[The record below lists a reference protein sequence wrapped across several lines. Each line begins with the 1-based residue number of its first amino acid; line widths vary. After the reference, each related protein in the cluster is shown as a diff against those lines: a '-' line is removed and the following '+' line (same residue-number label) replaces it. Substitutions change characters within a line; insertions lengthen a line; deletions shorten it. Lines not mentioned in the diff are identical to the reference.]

1 MIKEKNEE
9 TGEVKVIFSSEEF
22 KKLKIFGGAAAVLLI
37 LSISLAGWAGYS
49 TNALHAENELYRS
62 QLKMADEK
70 MQALEN
76 KAKTVEK
83 ISGQL
88 QELVRTNGGTV
99 PENTGMGTGGIGG
112 ASTVPDIAKTAGNKK
127 EDDEKIA
134 VSETPGEL
142 LKEMRRLDERL
153 DKQIRLVVAL
163 RSEFMNQAYGA
174 VSSVVNPT
182 AETPNIWPV
191 AGSISSYYGYRT
203 SPGGIGSTFHE
214 GVDIAGDYGTPISAT
229 AAGTVTQAGWVG
241 GYGYLVEVKHADG
254 IVTRYGHNSAVLVYE
269 GQHVDQGSMIALM
282 GSTGNST
289 GPHCHYEV
297 RIHGEAV
304 DPMYFLPQN
313 YCCLLYTSPSP
324 RD

>member
-49 TNALHAENELYRS
+49 TNALHTENELYRS

-163 RSEFMNQAYGA
+163 RSEFMNQAYGT
-174 VSSVVNPT
+174 VSSVLNPT

-191 AGSISSYYGYRT
+191 AGPISSYYGYRT

-229 AAGTVTQAGWVG
+229 AAGTVTKAGWVG
-241 GYGYLVEVKHADG
+241 GYGYLVEVRHADG

-304 DPMYFLPQN
+304 DPMYFLPQS
-313 YCCLLYTSPSP
+313 Y
-324 RD
+324 

>member
-1 MIKEKNEE
+1 M
-9 TGEVKVIFSSEEF
+9 
-22 KKLKIFGGAAAVLLI
+22 LLI

-174 VSSVVNPT
+174 VSSVVNST

-191 AGSISSYYGYRT
+191 AGPISSYYGYRT

-304 DPMYFLPQN
+304 DPMYFLPQS
-313 YCCLLYTSPSP
+313 Y
-324 RD
+324 

>member
-37 LSISLAGWAGYS
+37 LFISLAGWAGYS

-142 LKEMRRLDERL
+142 LKEMRRLDELL

-191 AGSISSYYGYRT
+191 AGPISSYYGYRT

-313 YCCLLYTSPSP
+313 Y
-324 RD
+324 

>member
-142 LKEMRRLDERL
+142 LKEMRRLDELL

-191 AGSISSYYGYRT
+191 AGPISSYYGYRT

-241 GYGYLVEVKHADG
+241 GYGYLVEVKHAMVLLRGMG
-254 IVTRYGHNSAVLVYE
+254 IIPLFWFMKDSMWTRA
-269 GQHVDQGSMIALM
+269 A
-282 GSTGNST
+282 
-289 GPHCHYEV
+289 
-297 RIHGEAV
+297 
-304 DPMYFLPQN
+304 
-313 YCCLLYTSPSP
+313 
-324 RD
+324 

>member
-22 KKLKIFGGAAAVLLI
+22 KKLKIFGGAAVVLLV
-37 LSISLAGWAGYS
+37 LSAGLAGWAAYS
-49 TNALHAENELYRS
+49 TTALHAENELYRG

-191 AGSISSYYGYRT
+191 AGPISSYYGYRT

-313 YCCLLYTSPSP
+313 Y
-324 RD
+324 

>member
-99 PENTGMGTGGIGG
+99 PANTGMGTGGIGG

-191 AGSISSYYGYRT
+191 AGPISSYYGYRT

-313 YCCLLYTSPSP
+313 Y
-324 RD
+324 

>member
-112 ASTVPDIAKTAGNKK
+112 ASTVPDIAKTAGDKK

-153 DKQIRLVVAL
+153 EKQIRLVVAL
-163 RSEFMNQAYGA
+163 HSEFMNQAYGA

-191 AGSISSYYGYRT
+191 AGPISSYYGYRT

-313 YCCLLYTSPSP
+313 Y
-324 RD
+324 

>member
-142 LKEMRRLDERL
+142 LKEMRRLDELL

-182 AETPNIWPV
+182 AEMPNIWPV
-191 AGSISSYYGYRT
+191 AGPISSYYGYRT

-313 YCCLLYTSPSP
+313 Y
-324 RD
+324 

>member
-70 MQALEN
+70 MQALDN

-191 AGSISSYYGYRT
+191 AGPISSYYGYRI

-313 YCCLLYTSPSP
+313 Y
-324 RD
+324 

>member
-99 PENTGMGTGGIGG
+99 PPENTGMGTGGIGG

-191 AGSISSYYGYRT
+191 AGPISSYYGYRT

-254 IVTRYGHNSAVLVYE
+254 IVTRYGHNSAVLVCE

-313 YCCLLYTSPSP
+313 Y
-324 RD
+324 

>member
-37 LSISLAGWAGYS
+37 LSISLAGYS

-174 VSSVVNPT
+174 VSSVVNLT

-191 AGSISSYYGYRT
+191 AGPISSYYGYRT

-241 GYGYLVEVKHADG
+241 GYGYLVEVKHAEG

-313 YCCLLYTSPSP
+313 Y
-324 RD
+324 

>member
-142 LKEMRRLDERL
+142 LKEMRRLDELL

-191 AGSISSYYGYRT
+191 AGPISSYYGYRT

-297 RIHGEAV
+297 RIHGEVV

-313 YCCLLYTSPSP
+313 Y
-324 RD
+324 

>member
-49 TNALHAENELYRS
+49 TNALHTENELYRS

-191 AGSISSYYGYRT
+191 AGPISSYYGYRT

-229 AAGTVTQAGWVG
+229 AAGTVTKAGWVG
-241 GYGYLVEVKHADG
+241 GYGYLVEVRHADG

-269 GQHVDQGSMIALM
+269 GQRVDQGSMIALM

-313 YCCLLYTSPSP
+313 Y
-324 RD
+324 

>member
-37 LSISLAGWAGYS
+37 LSISLAGWAGYN

-112 ASTVPDIAKTAGNKK
+112 ASTVPDIAKTAGDKK

-191 AGSISSYYGYRT
+191 AGPISSYYGYRT

-289 GPHCHYEV
+289 DPHCHYEV

-313 YCCLLYTSPSP
+313 Y
-324 RD
+324 

>member
-163 RSEFMNQAYGA
+163 RSEFMNQAYGT
-174 VSSVVNPT
+174 VSSVLNPT

-191 AGSISSYYGYRT
+191 AGPISRYYGYRT
-203 SPGGIGSTFHE
+203 SPGGIGATFHE

-229 AAGTVTQAGWVG
+229 AAGTVTKAGWVG
-241 GYGYLVEVKHADG
+241 GYGYLVEVRHADG

-297 RIHGEAV
+297 RINGEAV
-304 DPMYFLPQN
+304 DPMYFLPQS
-313 YCCLLYTSPSP
+313 Y
-324 RD
+324 

>member
-49 TNALHAENELYRS
+49 TNALHTENELYRS

-163 RSEFMNQAYGA
+163 RSEFMNQAYGT
-174 VSSVVNPT
+174 VSSVLNPT

-191 AGSISSYYGYRT
+191 AGPISSYYGYRT

-229 AAGTVTQAGWVG
+229 AAGTVTKAGWVG
-241 GYGYLVEVKHADG
+241 GYGYLVEVRHADG

-297 RIHGEAV
+297 RINGEAV
-304 DPMYFLPQN
+304 DPMYFLPQS
-313 YCCLLYTSPSP
+313 Y
-324 RD
+324 

>member
-9 TGEVKVIFSSEEF
+9 TSEVKVIFSSEEF

-191 AGSISSYYGYRT
+191 AGPISSYYGYRT

-304 DPMYFLPQN
+304 DPMYFLPQS
-313 YCCLLYTSPSP
+313 Y
-324 RD
+324 

>member
-127 EDDEKIA
+127 KDDEKIA

-163 RSEFMNQAYGA
+163 RSEFMNQAYGT
-174 VSSVVNPT
+174 VSSVLNPT

-191 AGSISSYYGYRT
+191 AGPISSYYGYRT

-313 YCCLLYTSPSP
+313 Y
-324 RD
+324 

>member
-62 QLKMADEK
+62 QLKMAGEK

-142 LKEMRRLDERL
+142 LKEMRRLDELL

-191 AGSISSYYGYRT
+191 AGPISSYYGYRT

-313 YCCLLYTSPSP
+313 Y
-324 RD
+324 

>member
-191 AGSISSYYGYRT
+191 AGPISSYYGYRT

-241 GYGYLVEVKHADG
+241 GYGYLVEVRHADG

-304 DPMYFLPQN
+304 DPMYFLPQS
-313 YCCLLYTSPSP
+313 Y
-324 RD
+324 

>member
-9 TGEVKVIFSSEEF
+9 TGEVKVIFSSDEF

-174 VSSVVNPT
+174 VSSVVNST

-191 AGSISSYYGYRT
+191 AGPISSYYGYRT

-297 RIHGEAV
+297 CIHGEAV

-313 YCCLLYTSPSP
+313 Y
-324 RD
+324 

>member
-62 QLKMADEK
+62 QLKMADEGLH
-70 MQALEN
+70 ALEN
-76 KAKTVEK
+76 KDKTVEK

-191 AGSISSYYGYRT
+191 AGPISSYYGYRT

-313 YCCLLYTSPSP
+313 Y
-324 RD
+324 

>member
-99 PENTGMGTGGIGG
+99 PENMGMGTGGIGG

-142 LKEMRRLDERL
+142 LKEMRRLDELL

-191 AGSISSYYGYRT
+191 AGPISSYYGYRT

-313 YCCLLYTSPSP
+313 Y
-324 RD
+324 

>member
-127 EDDEKIA
+127 KDDEKIA

-191 AGSISSYYGYRT
+191 AGPISSYYGYRT

-241 GYGYLVEVKHADG
+241 GYGYLVEVRHADG

-313 YCCLLYTSPSP
+313 Y
-324 RD
+324 

>member
-9 TGEVKVIFSSEEF
+9 TGKVKVIFSSEEF

-127 EDDEKIA
+127 EEDEKTA

-191 AGSISSYYGYRT
+191 AGPISSYYGYRT

-313 YCCLLYTSPSP
+313 Y
-324 RD
+324 

>member
-49 TNALHAENELYRS
+49 TNALHTENELYRS

-191 AGSISSYYGYRT
+191 AGPISSYYGYRT

-229 AAGTVTQAGWVG
+229 AAGTVTKAGWVG
-241 GYGYLVEVKHADG
+241 GYGYLVEVRHADG

-304 DPMYFLPQN
+304 DPMYFLSQS
-313 YCCLLYTSPSP
+313 Y
-324 RD
+324 

>member
-70 MQALEN
+70 MQVLEN

-142 LKEMRRLDERL
+142 LKEMRRLDELL

-191 AGSISSYYGYRT
+191 AGPISSYYGYRT

-313 YCCLLYTSPSP
+313 Y
-324 RD
+324 

>member
-142 LKEMRRLDERL
+142 LKEMRRLDELL
-153 DKQIRLVVAL
+153 DNQIRLVVAL

-191 AGSISSYYGYRT
+191 AGPISSYYGYRT

-313 YCCLLYTSPSP
+313 Y
-324 RD
+324 

>member
-127 EDDEKIA
+127 EDDEKID

-191 AGSISSYYGYRT
+191 AGPISSYYGYRT

-313 YCCLLYTSPSP
+313 Y
-324 RD
+324 

>member
-88 QELVRTNGGTV
+88 HELVRTNGGTV
-99 PENTGMGTGGIGG
+99 PENTGMGTDCIGG

-142 LKEMRRLDERL
+142 LKEMRRLDELL

-191 AGSISSYYGYRT
+191 AGPISSYYGYRT

-313 YCCLLYTSPSP
+313 Y
-324 RD
+324 

>member
-83 ISGQL
+83 ISGRL

-142 LKEMRRLDERL
+142 LKEMRRLDELL

-191 AGSISSYYGYRT
+191 AGPISSYYGYRT

-313 YCCLLYTSPSP
+313 Y
-324 RD
+324 

>member
-1 MIKEKNEE
+1 M
-9 TGEVKVIFSSEEF
+9 
-22 KKLKIFGGAAAVLLI
+22 LLI

-142 LKEMRRLDERL
+142 LKEMRRLDELL

-191 AGSISSYYGYRT
+191 AGPISSYYGYRT
-203 SPGGIGSTFHE
+203 SPGGIGSTNHE

-313 YCCLLYTSPSP
+313 Y
-324 RD
+324 

>member
-163 RSEFMNQAYGA
+163 RSEFMNHAYGA
-174 VSSVVNPT
+174 VSSVLNPT

-191 AGSISSYYGYRT
+191 AGPISSYYGYRT

-241 GYGYLVEVKHADG
+241 GYGYLVEVRHADG

-304 DPMYFLPQN
+304 DPMYFLPQS
-313 YCCLLYTSPSP
+313 Y
-324 RD
+324 

>member
-127 EDDEKIA
+127 KDDEKIA

-191 AGSISSYYGYRT
+191 AGPISSYYGYRT

-229 AAGTVTQAGWVG
+229 AAGTVTKAGWVG
-241 GYGYLVEVKHADG
+241 GYGYLVEVRHADG

-304 DPMYFLPQN
+304 DPMYFLPQS
-313 YCCLLYTSPSP
+313 Y
-324 RD
+324 

>member
-37 LSISLAGWAGYS
+37 LSAGLAGWAAYS
-49 TNALHAENELYRS
+49 TTALHAENELYRS

-88 QELVRTNGGTV
+88 QELVRTSGGTV
-99 PENTGMGTGGIGG
+99 PKNTGIGG
-112 ASTVPDIAKTAGNKK
+112 ASTVPDIAKTMDDKK
-127 EDDEKIA
+127 ADGEKI
-134 VSETPGEL
+134 VMSETPGEL
-142 LKEMRRLDERL
+142 LREMRRLDERL

-191 AGSISSYYGYRT
+191 AGPISSYYGYRT

-297 RIHGEAV
+297 RINGEAV
-304 DPMYFLPQN
+304 DPMYFLPRN
-313 YCCLLYTSPSP
+313 Y
-324 RD
+324 

>member
-142 LKEMRRLDERL
+142 LKEMRRLDELL

-191 AGSISSYYGYRT
+191 AGPISSYYGYRT

-229 AAGTVTQAGWVG
+229 AAGTVTKAGWVG
-241 GYGYLVEVKHADG
+241 GYGYLVEVRHADG

-313 YCCLLYTSPSP
+313 Y
-324 RD
+324 

>member
-142 LKEMRRLDERL
+142 LKEMRRLDELL

-182 AETPNIWPV
+182 AETPNMWPV
-191 AGSISSYYGYRT
+191 AGPISSYYGYRT

-313 YCCLLYTSPSP
+313 Y
-324 RD
+324 

>member
-191 AGSISSYYGYRT
+191 AGPISSYYGYRT

-297 RIHGEAV
+297 RINGEAV
-304 DPMYFLPQN
+304 DPMYFLPRN
-313 YCCLLYTSPSP
+313 Y
-324 RD
+324 

>member
-112 ASTVPDIAKTAGNKK
+112 ASTVPDIAKTAGDKK

-163 RSEFMNQAYGA
+163 HSEFMNQAYGA

-191 AGSISSYYGYRT
+191 AGPISSYYGYRT

-304 DPMYFLPQN
+304 DPMYFLPQS
-313 YCCLLYTSPSP
+313 Y
-324 RD
+324 